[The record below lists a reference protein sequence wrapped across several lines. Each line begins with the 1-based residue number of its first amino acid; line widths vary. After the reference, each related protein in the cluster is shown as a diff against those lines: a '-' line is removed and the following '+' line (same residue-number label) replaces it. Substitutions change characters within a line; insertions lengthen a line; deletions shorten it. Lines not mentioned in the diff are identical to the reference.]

1 MARVTPRGLLRSS
14 GVTGAVQIVRVVS
27 SLLLTPIILVA
38 IGLEGFGVW
47 ALLFSICN
55 SMHVMGVSFGNA
67 YAKLTAEYDA
77 RGDYEGLS
85 ERIGSG
91 LALVSVFAALGLL
104 IIVACRDPLLRWIA
118 VPEELLPSAATA
130 LLTISITVFGMLSF
144 GCVRQILGGLQR
156 TDLAEG
162 TRMVTSLV
170 YLGVGAWLL
179 TAGYGL
185 VGLAFA
191 NLVAEA
197 AGIALGWYWCRKAC
211 PLLVISPLLTTR
223 RGVREIFALGG
234 RFQTLYVLNYV
245 SNEGFKV
252 MLSVLLGPRTV
263 GVYELSRRLIRLCET
278 GASAIHRPMMP
289 ALANLHSMGEAQ
301 RASLMHDRASR
312 AMYSV
317 ALLAIGFVA
326 VFADDVLVLW
336 TSSSQPVSALT
347 FRILAA
353 AYIFKQLSSMG
364 TASLRARGEFRLEAM
379 TMVFSLVAR
388 FALVFP
394 LYYWQGYEGFV
405 WSESIAHVA
414 TALVFLWPYSRRE
427 GFSLGRFMNA
437 AALRPTLVLG
447 PIVFAVYVLANS
459 VELPLAARGLR
470 AQAFVELASWGLVY
484 AGASGVAAWYGLVA
498 PAERERLLESLRR
511 GASRDR

>member
-1 MARVTPRGLLRSS
+1 M
-14 GVTGAVQIVRVVS
+14 
-27 SLLLTPIILVA
+27 
-38 IGLEGFGVW
+38 
-47 ALLFSICN
+47 
-55 SMHVMGVSFGNA
+55 
-67 YAKLTAEYDA
+67 
-77 RGDYEGLS
+77 
-85 ERIGSG
+85 
-91 LALVSVFAALGLL
+91 
-104 IIVACRDPLLRWIA
+104 
-118 VPEELLPSAATA
+118 
-130 LLTISITVFGMLSF
+130 ISITVFGMLSR

-156 TDLAEG
+156 TDLGEG
-162 TRMVTSLV
+162 TRMLTSLV

-179 TAGYGL
+179 TGGYGL

-191 NLVAEA
+191 NFVAES
-197 AGIALGWYWCRKAC
+197 AGIALGWYWCRKVC
-211 PLLVISPLLTTR
+211 PLLVISPLRTTR

-252 MLSVLLGPRTV
+252 MLSVFLGPTMV

-289 ALANLHSMGEAQ
+289 ALANLLSKGETQ
-301 RASLMHDRASR
+301 RASLMHDRASL

-326 VFADDVLVLW
+326 VFADNVLVLW
-336 TSSSQPVSALT
+336 TASPHPVSALT

-364 TASLRARGEFRLEAM
+364 TASLRARGEFRLEVM
-379 TMVFSLVAR
+379 TMVFSLVTR

-394 LYYWQGYEGFV
+394 LYHWQGYTGFV
-405 WSESIAHVA
+405 WSESIAHIA

-427 GFSLGRFMNA
+427 GFSLGGFMNA

-447 PIVFAVYVLANS
+447 PIVFAVYLLANF
-459 VELPLAARGLR
+459 VEFPLTAQGLR
-470 AQAFVELASWGLVY
+470 TQAFVELASWGLVY

-498 PAERERLLESLRR
+498 PAERERLFESLRS